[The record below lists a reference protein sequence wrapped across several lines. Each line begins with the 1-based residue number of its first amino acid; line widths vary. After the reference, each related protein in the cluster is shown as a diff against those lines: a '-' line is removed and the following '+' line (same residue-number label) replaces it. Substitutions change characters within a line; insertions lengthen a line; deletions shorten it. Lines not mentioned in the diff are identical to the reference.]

1 MLEHMNGYWKIS
13 LEKWTLTYDEG
24 GARYGQ
30 MTTNLSESF
39 NGVLKGIRSFP
50 IAGLAES
57 VWYKLVG
64 YFARRREKPSEWGG
78 SAFTPTILARLN
90 KVEKHSGGHTVTMFD
105 RETGH
110 FDI

>member
-1 MLEHMNGYWKIS
+1 MNAGTQAQMWKFNKWMEDIKRLNVRAYEWLHKIS

-30 MTTNLSESF
+30 MTTNLLESF

-50 IAGLAES
+50 IIGLAKS

-64 YFARRREKPSEWGG
+64 YFARRRE
-78 SAFTPTILARLN
+78 
-90 KVEKHSGGHTVTMFD
+90 
-105 RETGH
+105 
-110 FDI
+110 